1 MWIFSP
7 TLHGGA
13 CGKEKTGE
21 GTLHGGEDLQ
31 GGGDG
36 DAGGVSLVLDRLSAC
51 NSGSWNE
58 ASLVTACELGSGSM
72 SATPNLGSDSDCAR
86 SKIGGTTKW
95 FASTKLNVG
104 VALGGIAGGSLLSAD
119 RLRNDAFGEA
129 PTAARLLSGEG
140 VDRKDRPE
148 RAVRIDLKEPVVRA
162 VAKDRAEQM
171 ETSSS
176 SLGPFSA
183 VALEDSVS

>member
-13 CGKEKTGE
+13 CGKERTGE
-21 GTLHGGEDLQ
+21 GTLHGGDDLQ

-36 DAGGVSLVLDRLSAC
+36 DAGGVSLVLERLSAC

-58 ASLVTACELGSGSM
+58 ASLVTACEQGSGSM

-86 SKIGGTTKW
+86 SKIGGT
-95 FASTKLNVG
+95 VG

-148 RAVRIDLKEPVVRA
+148 RAVRIDLAEPAVRA
-162 VAKDRAEQM
+162 VAKDRAEQT

-183 VALEDSVS
+183 VALEANVS